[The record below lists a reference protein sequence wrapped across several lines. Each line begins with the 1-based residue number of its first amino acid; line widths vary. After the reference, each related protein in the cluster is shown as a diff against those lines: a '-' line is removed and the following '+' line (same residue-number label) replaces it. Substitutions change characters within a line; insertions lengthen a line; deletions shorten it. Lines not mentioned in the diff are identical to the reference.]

1 MSFFGKLT
9 TRERYGVRLGLQLA
23 RTYKTKAQVSLAEIS
38 DKEKISMKYLEQLIL
53 PFKKAKWVE
62 SIRGR
67 DGGYIMKKDPK
78 NITLKDMMTVIDG
91 ELEIVHCL
99 KKGNKC
105 SLHKSCCAR
114 QGWAK
119 VQKAIFEGLESVK
132 ISDLI
137 K

>member
-1 MSFFGKLT
+1 MASFGSLT

-23 RTYKTKAQVSLAEIS
+23 KTFQGKTPISLAEIS
-38 DKEKISMKYLEQLIL
+38 KREDISMKYLEQLIM
-53 PFKKAKWVE
+53 PFKKEKWVE

-78 NITLKDMMTVIDG
+78 KLTLKDMMLVIDG
-91 ELEIVHCL
+91 ELEIIKCL
-99 KKGNKC
+99 KKGHHCK
-105 SLHKSCCAR
+105 LHKSCGAKE
-114 QGWAK
+114 GWVK
-119 VQKAIFEGLESVK
+119 VQKAIFDSLDSIR